1 MILKIINQE
10 VRLMRIVRCPCC
22 KSEREV
28 EEDIIMSVCYSCQEE
43 TVEVK
48 IG

>member
-1 MILKIINQE
+1 
-10 VRLMRIVRCPCC
+10 MRIVRCPCC

-43 TVEVK
+43 MVEVK